1 MSKPRPLVLLDV
13 DGVLAD
19 FVSWYLDL
27 ARRVTGREYDPALVT
42 QWDVA
47 AAIGLTAGESGRVTE
62 LLHRPEYVLAMR
74 PLPGAVEGVAA
85 LREVADIHVA
95 TSPWPGHP
103 TWASER
109 AEWLRRHFR
118 ISHKDVTHTSAKHL
132 LRGACLVDDKPEH
145 CADYARHNPD
155 RYAVLWDQPYNR
167 APEHGAHPSVVRVAD
182 WQRLTDIVR
191 S

>member
-1 MSKPRPLVLLDV
+1 M
-13 DGVLAD
+13 G
-19 FVSWYLDL
+19 SWQTSSRGTWTSRG
-27 ARRVTGREYDPALVT
+27 ARRATGRGYDPALVT

-47 AAIGLTAGESGRVTE
+47 AAIGLSAGESGRVTE
-62 LLHRPEYVLAMR
+62 LLHRPEYVLSMK
-74 PLPGAVEGVAA
+74 PLPGAIEGVAA

-145 CADYARHNPD
+145 CADWVQHHPD
-155 RYAVLWDQPYNR
+155 GYGILWDQPYNR
-167 APEHGAHPSVVRVAD
+167 MPEHTRHPSVIRVLSWTSLASFVRD
-182 WQRLTDIVR
+182 
-191 S
+191 